1 MRKFTLAVLTV
12 LFSTGLFSQQT
23 ITMNKQSYNGEY
35 YYQGEYQLTSYK
47 DDPENGFLPEVG
59 MVTKFVYSNFSS
71 SVSLEEFVINIVDRS
86 DVANHW
92 TELSNEYALFAENV
106 VANEVAEKGT
116 VRIPVEKTATNPEY
130 GDYTLVIQGRISID
144 NIESVVLS
152 FSDFAV
158 VKDEEPAIYFVECPA
173 TNDISNSHI
182 IFTFHNCCY

>member
-116 VRIPVEKTATNPEY
+116 VRIPVEKTATSPE
-130 GDYTLVIQGRISID
+130 
-144 NIESVVLS
+144 
-152 FSDFAV
+152 
-158 VKDEEPAIYFVECPA
+158 
-173 TNDISNSHI
+173 
-182 IFTFHNCCY
+182 

>member
-106 VANEVAEKGT
+106 AAIHLT
-116 VRIPVEKTATNPEY
+116 PIP
-130 GDYTLVIQGRISID
+130 
-144 NIESVVLS
+144 
-152 FSDFAV
+152 
-158 VKDEEPAIYFVECPA
+158 
-173 TNDISNSHI
+173 
-182 IFTFHNCCY
+182 